1 MNEIRKKLT
10 SKLKHKATHNSFWIV
25 SESAVSVGITA
36 VITILSARY
45 LGAADYGILNYGLT
59 LATLFLAIMK
69 LGLDS
74 IAVNELIKNR
84 KKEGEVLGTSLV
96 LRVLASV
103 ISIVSIAVLLM
114 IINAGQTVLIIV
126 ALIQSVV
133 LIFQAFYIFDYWF
146 QSHLLSKYVSIAKIA
161 ATLLMSIYGVYLL
174 LTDKGVVWF
183 SVSTVLISVIVAIL
197 LVIFYF
203 KQGGQPLKYSSNTA
217 KYLLSKSHH
226 FIIANIMSLIY
237 VQIDKVMIGNM
248 LDEVQ
253 LGLYSAAVMACGAWS
268 FLPHAITTSMRP
280 VILSLYQKSK
290 RDFMRRLK
298 QLYFMIFW
306 ISMVFSAM
314 LALTAPWLIPFLFG
328 GEYVDSVLIVQ
339 VMVWAMPFSF
349 LGMARGIWIVA
360 EDKNKY
366 VKYYLFVGVVV
377 NIVLNMILIPRMG
390 ILGAAVSTLVTELSS
405 CLAAPLFFRATRA
418 HPKIV
423 VEAIRYNLK

>member
-1 MNEIRKKLT
+1 MTQLHKKIS
-10 SKLKHKATHNSFWIV
+10 SKLNHKATRNSFWII

-74 IAVNELIKNR
+74 IAVNELIKDR
-84 KKEGEVLGTSLV
+84 KKEGDILGTSLA
-96 LRVLASV
+96 LRVVASLV
-103 ISIVSIAVLLM
+103 SIVAIAVLLM
-114 IINAGQTVLIIV
+114 IVNAGQTVLIVV
-126 ALIQSVV
+126 ALIQSIV

-146 QSHLLSKYVSIAKIA
+146 QSRLLSKYVSIAKIA

-174 LTDKGVVWF
+174 LTNKGVIWF
-183 SVSTVLISVIVAIL
+183 SVSTVLTSVIVAAL
-197 LVIFYF
+197 LLIFYF
-203 KQGGQPLKYSSNTA
+203 KQGGQPLQYSASTA

-226 FIIANIMSLIY
+226 FIIANIMSLVY

-248 LDEVQ
+248 IDEVQ

-268 FLPHAITTSMRP
+268 FLPNAITTSMRP
-280 VILSLYQKSK
+280 VILGLYQKSK
-290 RDFMRRLK
+290 KDFMRRLK

-306 ISMVFSAM
+306 ISMAISAV
-314 LALTAPWLIPFLFG
+314 LALSAPWIIPLLFG
-328 GEYVDSVLIVQ
+328 NEYVDSVLIVQ
-339 VMVWAMPFSF
+339 VMIWAMPFSF
-349 LGMARGIWIVA
+349 LGMARSVWIVA

-377 NIVLNMILIPRMG
+377 NIVLNILLIPNIG
-390 ILGAAVSTLVTELSS
+390 ILGAAISTLTTELVT
-405 CLAAPLFFRATRA
+405 CLAAPLFFRGTRA
-418 HPKIV
+418 HPMIV
-423 VEAIRYNLK
+423 IEAILYKLK